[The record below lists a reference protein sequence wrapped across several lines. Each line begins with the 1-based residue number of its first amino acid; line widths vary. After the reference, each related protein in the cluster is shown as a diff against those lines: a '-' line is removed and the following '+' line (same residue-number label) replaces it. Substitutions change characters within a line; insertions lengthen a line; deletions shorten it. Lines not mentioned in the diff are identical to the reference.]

1 MSLTQFS
8 DSHIVDVF
16 QSDKYQLL
24 EKIGEGGFGKVFK
37 ARQINTGQIVA
48 LKFLA
53 LEPQLEAT
61 KKHRYAERFNRET
74 LLCSQ
79 LNHPNIVRLLDK
91 GQLNE
96 NLMFGV
102 FEYVEGQTLRD
113 YLSQNGAIDSVYATD
128 IMLQVLDALIHAH
141 QQGIIH
147 RDIKPTNI
155 MLSQSGA
162 KTYAKILDFGIGTLA
177 QETRQ
182 HDFETITLTQETL
195 GTPSYSAPEQLRGEP
210 ASAKSDLYVWGLVF
224 LECLTGVPA
233 VTGTS
238 VASIYHKQLSD
249 VHIPIPSAL
258 LGHPLAGL
266 LRRVLNKSALERV
279 ITATEAFSELA
290 RMNVSNLVGVLNDVK
305 AQHGYDETTVMI
317 RDDDPNH
324 RAIQEYT
331 ALTERKQLT
340 VLAVRLSVKALDNQD
355 KDFDVIDTVYK
366 SQRNHFIDIATRYGA
381 YHVGNLADTSLFY
394 FGYPVSSDNDA
405 RLSARTALE
414 MISELGKRNALM
426 QEAHRVALNAHIGIH
441 TGVFITYA
449 NAVPEGHHANIAAAL
464 SREAGERQVL
474 CSAESR
480 SLLDAFSEFNLYG
493 QVQIGPLFELTP
505 VYNLQG
511 ERRIEAFGFMRGTKN
526 HHELVGRHLELEQTL
541 SLINNEVEGATRIA
555 HIHGEA
561 GIGKSRLLQEIRANA
576 PQYQHLV
583 AQCLPEHQNNAL
595 YPILTLVKYLFN
607 TEQLDAHSANT
618 VFSYVLSNVD
628 SKLDLVQAIPVL
640 LVWLN
645 ISLDDEITPSTLSP
659 DEQKQVLFKG
669 LCALL
674 LSNRHGLS
682 KFKLYIIEDIH
693 WADSTT
699 LEFLHHFV
707 GALASG
713 DVLLSTSR
721 QAVPTQ
727 LKDLTLVDVCLR
739 KLTEK
744 ATEDFIINL
753 FDGRRVSERVLKLL
767 TSRTD
772 GIPLFIE
779 ELVNMLKQ
787 KALVGDKGGE
797 IDFLAPDKLDQVPT
811 SLRESLQQKLD
822 SLSHAKE
829 TAQLAATI
837 GREFEYD
844 LLVAASSLSENQI
857 QNDLNELIAND
868 LIVHQR
874 RVDNDSY
881 IFKHALVRDAAY
893 ESVNQ
898 TSIRL
903 LHSVVAQTL
912 NSYKSEDYTLR
923 ATHHEK
929 ALEYTDATLLWKLA
943 AEKST
948 QLADINSAIQHYTC
962 ALNTLTQC
970 TGSYENKLTEI
981 LIRNALA
988 LHLATTLGY
997 ANSSITPHIDR
1008 SRALCNELNNP
1019 PELYSAF
1026 WSIALIQVVKAEHIE
1041 GLNTIQQ
1048 LLEMAKQQNSAALE
1062 IAALHLKG
1070 GIEWAKG
1077 DLLLADKTFTQ
1088 ALALYNYDEHHE
1100 YFKSYPFP
1108 FDCAISSLPIH
1119 AGVSWL
1125 MGDYERSDQQRI
1137 KADRLTE
1144 LDDIP
1149 AYQVHVYARH
1159 AYIGVISR
1167 RLDLAEY
1174 YAEKVLSLSEKHGF
1188 ALWLSIG
1195 NVIKGWLMCLDHNVS
1210 EGLPL
1215 VRSGLDAYLLTDSIG
1230 HVAWLRTMYGE
1241 CLLLAEDTQEAL
1253 EQLDIAINIAN
1264 EKLDTFYLPEAY
1276 RLKSMLCTT
1285 ESARKEQLQSA
1296 KEVAELQ
1303 GALGYINKYLK

>member
-61 KKHRYAERFNRET
+61 KKQRYAERFNRET

-177 QETRQ
+177 QESRQ

-305 AQHGYDETTVMI
+305 AQHGYDETTIMI

-340 VLAVRLSVKALDNQD
+340 VLAVRLSVKALDNNE

-414 MISELGKRNALM
+414 MISELAKRNALM

-441 TGVFITYA
+441 TGIFITYA

-526 HHELVGRHLELEQTL
+526 HHELVGRHIELEQTL

-618 VFSYVLSNVD
+618 VFSYVLSNMD
-628 SKLDLVQAIPVL
+628 SKLDLAQAIPVL

-727 LKDLTLVDVCLR
+727 LKDLTLVDVCLK

-753 FDGRRVSERVLKLL
+753 FDGRRVSEQVLKLL

-868 LIVHQR
+868 LIVQQR

-893 ESVNQ
+893 ESMGKHESHAHHMSIIEVLNNTGMSQKQPLLTTHHLAKVGEHDAAVELLLTSAKSAAAIYSVAEASIYYAEALNFFQNGLIDNQ
-898 TSIRL
+898 PL
-903 LHSVVAQTL
+903 LH
-912 NSYKSEDYTLR
+912 KI
-923 ATHHEK
+923 K
-929 ALEYTDATLLWKLA
+929 
-943 AEKST
+943 
-948 QLADINSAIQHYTC
+948 
-962 ALNTLTQC
+962 
-970 TGSYENKLTEI
+970 
-981 LIRNALA
+981 NALA
-988 LHLATTLGY
+988 SSRIAYNGWLDTLAKKHVLQNISELATILDPKERFITMRGEWLHAYATGDILKAHNIGLQLHENKSEYPPHQHPVIFELLSQSYFSLGEFDKVIALVDTLPKEGFFDNSSQAITDNYGFCSELTCIAFKALSQLLTGKVDLAQSAMNNLAELSKDININDISSATNGIWAWFKLIHASIQNDSINFKKYQDEAKYYSSTGVSLAKNSNNAGWLGY
-997 ANSSITPHIDR
+997 NNMLNYLAN
-1008 SRALCNELNNP
+1008 
-1019 PELYSAF
+1019 
-1026 WSIALIQVVKAEHIE
+1026 
-1041 GLNTIQQ
+1041 
-1048 LLEMAKQQNSAALE
+1048 
-1062 IAALHLKG
+1062 
-1070 GIEWAKG
+1070 
-1077 DLLLADKTFTQ
+1077 
-1088 ALALYNYDEHHE
+1088 
-1100 YFKSYPFP
+1100 
-1108 FDCAISSLPIH
+1108 
-1119 AGVSWL
+1119 
-1125 MGDYERSDQQRI
+1125 
-1137 KADRLTE
+1137 
-1144 LDDIP
+1144 LDDIDSL
-1149 AYQVHVYARH
+1149 QEFEEK
-1159 AYIGVISR
+1159 ISSFAGYR
-1167 RLDLAEY
+1167 SHRTFY
-1174 YAEKVLSLSEKHGF
+1174 YYFLYKVLLFNK
-1188 ALWLSIG
+1188 
-1195 NVIKGWLMCLDHNVS
+1195 NTMKD
-1210 EGLPL
+1210 
-1215 VRSGLDAYLLTDSIG
+1215 DAY
-1230 HVAWLRTMYGE
+1230 
-1241 CLLLAEDTQEAL
+1241 
-1253 EQLDIAINIAN
+1253 N
-1264 EKLDTFYLPEAY
+1264 EYLNDKASTKTLY
-1276 RLKSMLCTT
+1276 
-1285 ESARKEQLQSA
+1285 LQNY
-1296 KEVAELQ
+1296 E
-1303 GALGYINKYLK
+1303 N

>member
-61 KKHRYAERFNRET
+61 KKQRYAERFNRET

-177 QETRQ
+177 QESRQ

-210 ASAKSDLYVWGLVF
+210 ASTKSDLYVWGLVF

-340 VLAVRLSVKALDNQD
+340 VLAVRLSVKALDNNE

-414 MISELGKRNALM
+414 MISELAKRNALM

-441 TGVFITYA
+441 TGIFITYA

-618 VFSYVLSNVD
+618 VFSYVLSNMD
-628 SKLDLVQAIPVL
+628 SKLDLAQAIPVL

-727 LKDLTLVDVCLR
+727 LKDLTLVDVCLK

-753 FDGRRVSERVLKLL
+753 FDGRRVSEQVLKLL

-868 LIVHQR
+868 LIVQQR

-881 IFKHALVRDAAY
+881 IFKHALVRDAAIA
-893 ESVNQ
+893 
-898 TSIRL
+898 SIPSF
-903 LHSVVAQTL
+903 LHTQL
-912 NSYKSEDYTLR
+912 YK
-923 ATHHEK
+923 
-929 ALEYTDATLLWKLA
+929 KLA
-943 AEKST
+943 NV
-948 QLADINSAIQHYTC
+948 L
-962 ALNTLTQC
+962 
-970 TGSYENKLTEI
+970 
-981 LIRNALA
+981 
-988 LHLATTLGY
+988 
-997 ANSSITPHIDR
+997 
-1008 SRALCNELNNP
+1008 LCNDSTHFNSRVSL
-1019 PELYSAF
+1019 
-1026 WSIALIQVVKAEHIE
+1026 
-1041 GLNTIQQ
+1041 Q
-1048 LLEMAKQQNSAALE
+1048 LQ
-1062 IAALHLKG
+1062 
-1070 GIEWAKG
+1070 
-1077 DLLLADKTFTQ
+1077 
-1088 ALALYNYDEHHE
+1088 
-1100 YFKSYPFP
+1100 
-1108 FDCAISSLPIH
+1108 
-1119 AGVSWL
+1119 
-1125 MGDYERSDQQRI
+1125 
-1137 KADRLTE
+1137 
-1144 LDDIP
+1144 
-1149 AYQVHVYARH
+1149 
-1159 AYIGVISR
+1159 
-1167 RLDLAEY
+1167 AEY
-1174 YAEKVLSLSEKHGF
+1174 YIGAELIELGIGSLIAAGNEQNQKGAYKEAMNLLSGAEGLYQSKALDKVEIALRIYLGIAHSLSATLGFSDPHVELYYNKINELELSAADPELVLAAHFVSSVFGIVTCQHHMTKRALDSLSE
-1188 ALWLSIG
+1188 
-1195 NVIKGWLMCLDHNVS
+1195 
-1210 EGLPL
+1210 
-1215 VRSGLDAYLLTDSIG
+1215 
-1230 HVAWLRTMYGE
+1230 
-1241 CLLLAEDTQEAL
+1241 
-1253 EQLDIAINIAN
+1253 IAN
-1264 EKLDTFYLPEAY
+1264 EKNGQHLKVPVLFQLGQFATVSGKPEEGFSYLKQSLAVYDPTHRKFYSELIAYDIEVAIRVYGALNAAQIGDRKIALDWLEKALNQAKSINNPHTIAHSYVRASQLYIILRQPEKVLEYADLALTVSNLHGY
-1276 RLKSMLCTT
+1276 QLWTAFAKCFKAWALATLNGNRSEESPVSLFEQGTQFLDAVGLKSHALWLAALKSQVLYKLGHKPQALTLISTT
-1285 ESARKEQLQSA
+1285 IKD
-1296 KEVAELQ
+1296 
-1303 GALGYINKYLK
+1303 LKTSDEKLYQQEIIDTIRMIENNE